1 MTEDLFPEE
10 AFKLF
15 DPVNVV
21 PAALF
26 LVSEDAP
33 TNAIVGAGAG
43 GYHSAWTV
51 MNDAVWLPEGERTV
65 EGFAANWD
73 QISAFQNRTAPQ
85 RGSQQRANI
94 LKPLQNTT

>member
-33 TNAIVGAGAG
+33 TNMIVGAGAG
-43 GYHSAWTV
+43 GIKAQKRDESGFSGVGVLAAR
-51 MNDAVWLPEGERTV
+51 AVYIKVIGHEYFHHKGEVRFARTL
-65 EGFAANWD
+65 D
-73 QISAFQNRTAPQ
+73 
-85 RGSQQRANI
+85 
-94 LKPLQNTT
+94 